1 MNFEPTPEHM
11 SAARARYR
19 AATVR
24 HWDARNTP
32 HLFDL
37 IAAARDEARRIERG
51 EPFPECAS
59 TEAFI
64 QRAADA
70 VALHILTGG
79 DGRTTP
85 ETPAPQWWTDGTDD
99 DAVAIAESLAN
110 ALDHRFDLDC
120 GQVDVEYE
128 TDEETNEAH
137 AVIHRGGIRARPA
150 LAVISAARYADLL

>member
-1 MNFEPTPEHM
+1 MHFEPTAQHV

-24 HWDARNTP
+24 HWDNRNTP
-32 HLFDL
+32 HLLDL

-51 EPFPECAS
+51 EPFPPCEA

-99 DAVAIAESLAN
+99 DADRIAEALAN

-120 GQVDVEYE
+120 GAVDLEYE
-128 TDEETNEAH
+128 SDEQTTEAH
-137 AVIHRGGIRARPA
+137 AVIHRGGIRQRPA
-150 LAVISAARYADLL
+150 LAIVSAARYAE